1 MKSFTSASASTYSS
15 LNAMK
20 GVMDIEYHHKRL
32 QSRAYR
38 YRLRRRSEEVVRI
51 LNELYNSSPITL
63 LDIGTADALM
73 LNYIHEHLS
82 GARCVGI
89 DFSLPL
95 LRANTNK
102 EINLLAG
109 DATKLPFKSNSF
121 DAVIA
126 TAVIEH
132 VPTPEILVKE
142 CHRVL
147 RNDGIVILTTPVPFF
162 DTIASLIGH
171 VKGEYHNEKFTIKSL
186 TRLLT
191 NSGLEVVEA
200 RRFMVSPVGFPV
212 ELFIEGFLR
221 KIGADFLLLNQL
233 VVGKKKG

>member
-1 MKSFTSASASTYSS
+1 
-15 LNAMK
+15 MK
-20 GVMDIEYHHKRL
+20 GVMDIDYHHKRL
-32 QSRAYR
+32 DSLAYR
-38 YRLRRRSEEVVRI
+38 YRLRRRSEEVLRI
-51 LNELYNSSPITL
+51 LRDYCGSKPIML

-89 DFSLPL
+89 DFSRPL
-95 LRANTNK
+95 LRVNTNK

-121 DAVIA
+121 DAVVA

-147 RNDGIVILTTPVPFF
+147 RNNGIAILTTPVPFF

-171 VKGEYHNEKFTIKSL
+171 VKGEDHNEKFTIKSL
-186 TRLLT
+186 ARLLT
-191 NSGLEVVEA
+191 NAGLEVVEA

-221 KIGADFLLLNQL
+221 KIGADFFLLNQL

>member
-1 MKSFTSASASTYSS
+1 
-15 LNAMK
+15 MK
-20 GVMDIEYHHKRL
+20 GVMDIDYHHKRL
-32 QSRAYR
+32 DSLAYR
-38 YRLRRRSEEVVRI
+38 YRLRRRSEEVIRTLKDFFDGI
-51 LNELYNSSPITL
+51 ASPLARNDKTITL

-73 LNYIHEHLS
+73 LNYIHKHLR
-82 GARCVGI
+82 GIKCVGL

-102 EINLLAG
+102 EISLLAG

-121 DAVIA
+121 DAVVT

-147 RNDGIVILTTPVPFF
+147 RNNGIAILTTPVPFF

-171 VKGEYHNEKFTIKSL
+171 VKGEYHNEKFTLKSL

-191 NSGLEVVEA
+191 NAGLEVVEA

-212 ELFIEGFLR
+212 ELFVEGFLR
-221 KIGADFLLLNQL
+221 KIGADFFLLNQL

>member
-1 MKSFTSASASTYSS
+1 
-15 LNAMK
+15 MK

-32 QSRAYR
+32 QNRAHR
-38 YRLRRRSEEVVRI
+38 YRLRRRSEEVIRI
-51 LNELYNSSPITL
+51 LNDFYGSSPVTL

-73 LNYIHEHLS
+73 LNYIHKHLR
-82 GARCVGI
+82 GTRCVGL

-95 LRANTNK
+95 LRANTNN

-132 VPTPEILVKE
+132 VPAPEILAKE
-142 CHRVL
+142 CYRVL
-147 RNDGIVILTTPVPFF
+147 RNDGIAILTTPVPFF

-171 VKGEYHNEKFTIKSL
+171 VKGEDHN
-186 TRLLT
+186 
-191 NSGLEVVEA
+191 
-200 RRFMVSPVGFPV
+200 RRFTLTELSSLLLASKFEIVDARKFMISPIGFPL
-212 ELFIEGFLR
+212 ELHIEEFLY
-221 KIGADFLLLNQL
+221 KMKADFLLLNQL